1 MRLAAALSVLL
12 LIAPCARAQ
21 ELGRLFF
28 TPFPGEPVG
37 WMIEQ
42 CGDELFCFSSDYP
55 HPEGT
60 KNPIARF
67 EASLAGVGDEAKERF
82 YSRNFAELFALT

>member
-1 MRLAAALSVLL
+1 MKPSEYVREHLK
-12 LIAPCARAQ
+12 
-21 ELGRLFF
+21 F

-42 CGDELFCFSSDYP
+42 AGAELFMFSSDYP

-60 KNPIARF
+60 TDPLGKF
-67 EASLAGVGDEAKERF
+67 EATLDGVSEADRTKF
-82 YSRNFAELFALT
+82 FSSNFAELIGGRLALTPA